1 MDSIKKDFLDLFS
14 KFFSQYLKLFNKKN
28 VILISVL
35 IFVFALLGELIKNK
49 PLMNSFFKSI
59 SIFTL
64 NPPDAN
70 VLTFFAFI
78 LTTLLVIRGF
88 LELLFK
94 NWVLEKQINTLMK
107 REKNILLFGFNK
119 INQNFLENLNKQVK
133 VIVID
138 KKEID
143 FEEFENK
150 GYIFLKR
157 EIDDKFLS
165 DLNFE
170 NTSDIIIDIGE
181 DRKNIDLALRII
193 ERLKGV
199 LSETKLLI
207 HYKDSE
213 INDLFFEK
221 LEEDKEI
228 LVNIKLFSIYS
239 EIVDNLFSEYDIQL
253 VPIEYALIG
262 SKKELNI
269 AIIGNSQISLE
280 IIKRIFVNF
289 IFPNDTKIKLYLI
302 DEKPIEFEEYI
313 IYKTHY
319 SVEKFPHIEI
329 ESKKLD
335 FELLKNQNFWKNLVN
350 IIIAYEDETKNLHLA
365 IELFENVFV
374 YEDLKY
380 PNVYFNMFKELK
392 LSEYI
397 NKNDKKFKN
406 FFTFGNIK
414 EIFKKENL
422 LDDEKFEIA
431 KQIHNGYGIKYNN
444 KIETNKEILNKSW
457 FKSAR
462 YSDKLSNIAQY
473 EHISYKLLSLGLYK
487 LENNE
492 KSKQNLLKS
501 NQEIFF
507 SKLKHLGM
515 LDENLIFKFSC
526 EVEKSYDEKLNY
538 QFDKKIVDEFFEKFK
553 SSEEFYKLVNTEHK
567 RWIAYHYLNGWEY
580 ADKKDKSRK
589 KHNCLV
595 EINDF
600 DDYSR
605 KMTIIYDIYAYLY
618 LPNYLAAGGYE
629 IKP

>member
-319 SVEKFPHIEI
+319 YLEKFPHIEI

-473 EHISYKLLSLGLYK
+473 EHIPYKLLSLGLYK

-538 QFDKKIVDEFFEKFK
+538 QFDKQIVDEFFEKFK